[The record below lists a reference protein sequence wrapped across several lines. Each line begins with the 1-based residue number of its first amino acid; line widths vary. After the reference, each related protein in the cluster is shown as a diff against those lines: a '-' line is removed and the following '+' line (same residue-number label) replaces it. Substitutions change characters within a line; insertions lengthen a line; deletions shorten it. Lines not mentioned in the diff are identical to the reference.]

1 LFKIIKLDP
10 KWLLWETTLVFIQKL
25 HI

>member
-10 KWLLWETTLVFIQKL
+10 KWLLWKTTLVFIQKL